1 MRNSIQKNNLR
12 VNEVLRNKFI
22 PHCCKEE
29 TYICMLNANTAVVW
43 WLKDRYKVVKSNSEK
58 IQILTM
64 LLKSWSTYQIE
75 TEFGASDYIS
85 WK

>member
-1 MRNSIQKNNLR
+1 
-12 VNEVLRNKFI
+12 
-22 PHCCKEE
+22 
-29 TYICMLNANTAVVW
+29 MLNANTAVVW